1 MSEHGKVFI
10 VFERPEGS
18 LAWTIAYI
26 NGLPA
31 VRSNETFAQESAA
44 IVETRRAAN
53 GKRMRA
59 HVATVQLPWTEED
72 QAILDAW
79 KRDGIVCTDKDMGG

>member
-1 MSEHGKVFI
+1 MAEHGMFFI

-18 LAWTIAYI
+18 LAWTIAYDN
-26 NGLPA
+26 NGYLA
-31 VRSNETFAQESAA
+31 VHGNETFAQESAA

-59 HVATVQLPWTEED
+59 HVATVQLPWTAED
-72 QAILDAW
+72 QAIFDE
-79 KRDGIVCTDKDMGG
+79 